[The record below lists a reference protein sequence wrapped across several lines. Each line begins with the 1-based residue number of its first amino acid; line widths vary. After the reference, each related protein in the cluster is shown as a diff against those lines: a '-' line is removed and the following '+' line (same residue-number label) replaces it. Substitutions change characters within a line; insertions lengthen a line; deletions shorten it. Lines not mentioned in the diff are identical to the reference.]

1 MITDRDICMA
11 AYTQGL
17 PLHAIEVS
25 RAMSNR
31 VFACAPGDDV
41 AHAEQLMR
49 EHQIRRLPVVDD
61 AGHVVGVLSM
71 NDVAR
76 EAARELDMRKQEVSP
91 RDLVQTL
98 AVVCQPRQAVV
109 VATA

>member
-1 MITDRDICMA
+1 
-11 AYTQGL
+11 
-17 PLHAIEVS
+17 
-25 RAMSNR
+25 
-31 VFACAPGDDV
+31 
-41 AHAEQLMR
+41 
-49 EHQIRRLPVVDD
+49 
-61 AGHVVGVLSM
+61 M